1 VPPCP
6 CPVCDRSLHARIR
19 RPPSSTRF
27 AYTTLFR
34 STNQTVCAGNIIQ
47 LNGAIGGAATSQT
60 WYKNIVN
67 PSSIVGT
74 SLSEIYTPTPT
85 ELQNGATINFILV
98 TDDPPGLCP
107 AASSTVTVVINQR
120 PTVDAGSNTVV
131 CSGEPVLL
139 NGTFGATATSV
150 TWSGGAG
157 SFSDPATE

>member
-74 SLSEIYTPTPT
+74 SLSEIYTPSPRSEEHTS
-85 ELQNGATINFILV
+85 ELQSRENLV
-98 TDDPPGLCP
+98 C
-107 AASSTVTVVINQR
+107 R
-120 PTVDAGSNTVV
+120 P
-131 CSGEPVLL
+131 LL
-139 NGTFGATATSV
+139 EKKKKEEEV
-150 TWSGGAG
+150 K
-157 SFSDPATE
+157 